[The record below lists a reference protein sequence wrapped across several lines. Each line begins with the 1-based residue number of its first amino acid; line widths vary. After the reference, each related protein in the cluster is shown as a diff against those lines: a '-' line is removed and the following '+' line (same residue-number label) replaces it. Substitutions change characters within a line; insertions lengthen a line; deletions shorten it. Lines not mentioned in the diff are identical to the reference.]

1 MRRAGLYKE
10 LLSLRGLLA
19 DYEETA
25 NRESSRTAQKSEE
38 AMASGFSM
46 GSAGSASSSAVPT
59 VDMSALDKS
68 ESECRLFVSVRDIGS
83 ASSSLFLLWT
93 YRLSCSYCRQV
104 FPSVSGLPLCV
115 SFPEICTVLVI
126 TCVIL
131 LDICDTAVSLL
142 DYCVY

>member
-46 GSAGSASSSAVPT
+46 GNAGSASSSAVPT

-68 ESECRLFVSVRDIGS
+68 ESECRLSVYVRDSGS
-83 ASSSLFLLWT
+83 ASSSAVPSVDISALDESESEC
-93 YRLSCSYCRQV
+93 RLSVHVGDSGSASFLAV
-104 FPSVSGLPLCV
+104 FSSGRV
-115 SFPEICTVLVI
+115 SF
-126 TCVIL
+126 
-131 LDICDTAVSLL
+131 
-142 DYCVY
+142 